1 MGNDEPIKALKN
13 RKGKVYN
20 TPEARTV
27 IRGAKDILTIKS
39 DFQRDAKTWYKFD
52 ILSQDLFDCGE
63 RIYATELAYRDL
75 IKESS
80 KLKKEHAKLLDQV
93 KEVKEWAGKAETQRK
108 P

>member
-1 MGNDEPIKALKN
+1 MGNDEPIKALKK

-27 IRGAKDILTIKS
+27 IRAAKEILTIKS

-63 RIYATELAYRDL
+63 RMYATELAYRDL

-93 KEVKEWAGKAETQRK
+93 KEVKEWAGKEENQKK